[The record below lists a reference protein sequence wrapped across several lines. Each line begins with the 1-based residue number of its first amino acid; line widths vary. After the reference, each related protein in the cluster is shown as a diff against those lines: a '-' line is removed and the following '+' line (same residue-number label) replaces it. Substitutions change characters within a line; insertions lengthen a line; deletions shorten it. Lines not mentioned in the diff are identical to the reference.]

1 MRHLVTS
8 LLTMAMLLL
17 STPLIS
23 QGFAADRP
31 AVRVG
36 VLKFGTVNWELDTIK
51 THKLD
56 EAEGIDLQIVDLASN
71 QATRSHCRAA
81 PSI

>member
-8 LLTMAMLLL
+8 LLTMAMLML

-23 QGFAADRP
+23 QGIAADRP

-36 VLKFGTVNWELDTIK
+36 VLKFGTVN
-51 THKLD
+51 
-56 EAEGIDLQIVDLASN
+56 
-71 QATRSHCRAA
+71 
-81 PSI
+81 

>member
-23 QGFAADRP
+23 QGLIS
-31 AVRVG
+31 RVSPR
-36 VLKFGTVNWELDTIK
+36 TVP
-51 THKLD
+51 
-56 EAEGIDLQIVDLASN
+56 
-71 QATRSHCRAA
+71 
-81 PSI
+81 PSGSAC